1 MLLEEIVA
9 SLQTIRSS
17 RMLWSED
24 VIALNKEISD
34 LSSQNQ
40 MLAQLNQQGLIDPD
54 IFICQSNE
62 LTKQIRE
69 TKRKKERLLAQDGDC
84 TLNQTQE
91 LLDVLASGPDILE
104 SFDTEIF
111 QELVDSIF
119 VESNASVRF
128 RLKNGLE
135 LTETIE
141 RTVR

>member
-1 MLLEEIVA
+1 
-9 SLQTIRSS
+9 
-17 RMLWSED
+17 MLWSED
-24 VIALNKEISD
+24 VITINKKISD

-40 MLAQLNQQGLIDPD
+40 MLARLNQQGLIDPD

-69 TKRKKERLLAQDGDC
+69 TKRKKEKLLDSDGDC
-84 TLNQTQE
+84 TLIQSRE
-91 LLDVLASGPDILE
+91 ILDVLASGPDILKN
-104 SFDTEIF
+104 FDVEIF
-111 QELVDSIF
+111 NELVDSIF

-135 LTETIE
+135 LEETIE